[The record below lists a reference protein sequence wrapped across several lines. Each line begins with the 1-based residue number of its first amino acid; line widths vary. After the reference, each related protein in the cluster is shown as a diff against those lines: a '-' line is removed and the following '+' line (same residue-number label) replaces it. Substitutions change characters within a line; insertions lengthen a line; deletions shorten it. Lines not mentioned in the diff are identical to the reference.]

1 LFWTYLYIYCTYRN
15 YHNTNAFCSMWLS
28 CIVTLVLNSAHGTRT
43 ISIDDN
49 RKHYS
54 CRRWWW
60 CLRQWLSSLF
70 NLQHWSSPTAIPL
83 YDVSRF
89 QSIHWLTFSL
99 FKQSSSQSTTPPPI
113 IFLVPRSW
121 VPLLS
126 DPYNNFIQNF

>member
-1 LFWTYLYIYCTYRN
+1 LFWTYIYIYCTYRN

-28 CIVTLVLNSAHGTRT
+28 CIVTFVLNWAHGTRI
-43 ISIDDN
+43 ISIDDY

-54 CRRWWW
+54 CRRWWWCRVTLHVVTHKVTCWW

-89 QSIHWLTFSL
+89 QSIHWVTFRL

-113 IFLVPRSW
+113 IFLVPRS
-121 VPLLS
+121 
-126 DPYNNFIQNF
+126 